1 VDTPSPK
8 APDRQFRQVERAAL
22 SRRGSTPAALW
33 RVVIEQRKDLDDELR
48 RLAMREHE
56 PRR

>member
-1 VDTPSPK
+1 LS
-8 APDRQFRQVERAAL
+8 AAQ
-22 SRRGSTPAALW
+22 W

-48 RLAMREHE
+48 RLAIREHE